1 MKIIDLLNRI
11 ANGEEL
17 PKKIKYEGDIW
28 ELNTLENTYDN
39 GECCLFEDYI
49 DKKYLITDVL
59 NDEVEIIEEDKK
71 DKDKD
76 KEIEIY
82 INGEK
87 IELFDYEPL
96 KQGEYFYKE
105 NGKWYVHKLKNV
117 SKIIEE
123 DKKIK
128 KLPYYDY
135 KEITSENNRDKFIE
149 KLLEKHDKRLNDY
162 HEKIDEIIDYLN
174 KEE

>member
-1 MKIIDLLNRI
+1 MKVIDLLNKI
-11 ANGEEL
+11 ANGEEV
-17 PKKIKYEGDIW
+17 PKKIKYCGVYYYW
-28 ELNTLENTYDN
+28 TGFNYENSEADDV
-39 GECCLFEDYI
+39 LFWAYI
-49 DKKYLITDVL
+49 YSEKHL
-59 NDEVEIIEEDKK
+59 NDEIEIIEEDK
-71 DKDKD
+71 KDKD

-162 HEKIDEIIDYLN
+162 HEKINEIIDYLN